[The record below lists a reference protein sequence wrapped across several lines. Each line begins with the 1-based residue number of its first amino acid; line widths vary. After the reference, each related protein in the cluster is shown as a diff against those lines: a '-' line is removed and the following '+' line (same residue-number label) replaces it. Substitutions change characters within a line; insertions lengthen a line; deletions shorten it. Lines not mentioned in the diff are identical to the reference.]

1 MKPLPHALNDLPPQK
16 QAELVRIREI
26 VQEELQAKITSC
38 RKARTKR
45 FRILELI
52 HYTPPCQS
60 RPNPQGKA
68 DALLLIIVS
77 HRALADMSAFWEE
90 VEDRLCQD
98 QAIRQNVLCFA
109 HTRLEVIQQ
118 LDRPMSLFAT
128 IIEDGSRVRGT
139 AREINLPSTFPSTNP
154 ERTSNFNTAVDEMSR
169 HYAKWTKLARLYLS
183 AGPESSAVDDPVA
196 RNFTTFQLHQ
206 AAESAYRMV
215 LHAVAGY
222 TPTTHHLRRM
232 RHLAKAIDIRLEE
245 AWHPQGSDD
254 QRYFDLLCRAYIEAR
269 YSLTYRT
276 SEVALRWQADRV
288 AKLIE
293 IADALCLE
301 RLSTLGTNDPV
312 PEICQPP
319 QTLV

>member
-1 MKPLPHALNDLPPQK
+1 LKPLPHALNDFPPQK

-45 FRILELI
+45 FRIVELI
-52 HYTPPCQS
+52 HYPPPCQS

-77 HRALADMSAFWEE
+77 HRALAEMSAFWEE

-98 QAIRQNVLCFA
+98 PDTGQYIPCLV
-109 HTRLEVIQQ
+109 HTRNAITQRAE
-118 LDRPMSLFAT
+118 DRISLLNSIVRDGCNLFSRTDGGSAIKHTVSVASENEPPKRPHAT
-128 IIEDGSRVRGT
+128 IREDYSLWKTTASQSVFLAQVSMKQGPGWDSR
-139 AREINLPSTFPSTNP
+139 
-154 ERTSNFNTAVDEMSR
+154 
-169 HYAKWTKLARLYLS
+169 S
-183 AGPESSAVDDPVA
+183 A
-196 RNFTTFQLHQ
+196 FLLHQ
-206 AAESAYRMV
+206 ASENAYRMFFSTV
-215 LHAVAGY
+215 TAY
-222 TPTTHHLRRM
+222 TPATHQLRRM
-232 RHLAKAIDIRLEE
+232 RHLARAIDCRLED
-245 AWHPQGSDD
+245 AWQSQASEEEG
-254 QRYFDLLCRAYIEAR
+254 YFDLLCRAYIEAR

-276 SEVALRWQADRV
+276 SEAALRWQADRV

>member
-1 MKPLPHALNDLPPQK
+1 LPRALTDLPLKK

-26 VQEELQAKITSC
+26 VHEELQAKIASS

-45 FRILELI
+45 FRILDLI
-52 HYTPPCQS
+52 HYVPPCQS

-98 QAIRQNVLCFA
+98 PDTGQDILCLVHSRNAITQRAEERVSLLNSIVRDGCNLLSFSGGGSA
-109 HTRLEVIQQ
+109 IKHTFSVASENEPPK
-118 LDRPMSLFAT
+118 RPQAT
-128 IIEDGSRVRGT
+128 IREDYSLWKTSASQSIFLAQVSMKQGPGWDSR
-139 AREINLPSTFPSTNP
+139 
-154 ERTSNFNTAVDEMSR
+154 
-169 HYAKWTKLARLYLS
+169 S
-183 AGPESSAVDDPVA
+183 A
-196 RNFTTFQLHQ
+196 FLLHQ
-206 AAESAYRMV
+206 ASENAYRMFFSTV
-215 LHAVAGY
+215 TAYPLA
-222 TPTTHHLRRM
+222 THQLRHM
-232 RHLAKAIDIRLEE
+232 RHLARAIDSRFEE
-245 AWHPQGSDD
+245 AWQLQASKEE
-254 QRYFDLLCRAYIEAR
+254 RYFNLLCRAYIEAR

-276 SEVALRWQADRV
+276 SEAALRWQADRV

-301 RLSTLGTNDPV
+301 WLNELGTDGPA
-312 PEICQPP
+312 PDICQPQ